1 MTNEMIAVQANID
14 MTKELLK
21 TEKNRLIAKLE
32 DIVNKFIVHPHG
44 AMITQRDILT
54 GLWGETE
61 IHFNIGFYNESEKRV
76 DFGSNVWFEY
86 NTKENELLVNYGTI
100 GNYTKSN
107 IYQVKRVK
115 MVADI
120 FEKIH
125 EIEAH
130 LGMLVAEAD
139 EGQWRTLT
147 SQLYEYEE
155 QMAELKKQQR
165 AQQLAQAEYEL
176 KEGDVVYYNPDVRI
190 GDKLFPANDSFK
202 ATVIRICEKT
212 IKVKDGRGKTYQIPK
227 DKFCAQIV
235 DALLTVDSEDQ

>member
-32 DIVNKFIVHPHG
+32 DIVNKFIVNPHG
-44 AMITQRDILT
+44 AMITQRDISI

-61 IHFNIGFYNESEKRV
+61 IHFNIGFYNEAEKKV
-76 DFGSNVWFEY
+76 DFASDVWFEY
-86 NTKENELLVNYGTI
+86 NTKKNELLVNYGTI

-130 LGMLVAEAD
+130 LGMLASEAD

-147 SQLYEYEE
+147 SQLDEYEE
-155 QMAELKKQQR
+155 QMSQLKKQQR
-165 AQQLAQAEYEL
+165 ARQLAEAEYEL
-176 KEGDVVYYNPDVRI
+176 KEGDVVYYPDVRI
-190 GDKLFPANDSFK
+190 GNKLFPANDSFK

-212 IKVKDGRGKTYQIPK
+212 IKVKDGNGRTYQVPK

-235 DALLTVDSEDQ
+235 DALLTVESVD

>member
-32 DIVNKFIVHPHG
+32 DIVNKFIVNPHG
-44 AMITQRDILT
+44 AMITQRDIRI
-54 GLWGETE
+54 GLWSETE
-61 IHFNIGFYNESEKRV
+61 IHFNIGFYNESEKKV
-76 DFGSNVWFEY
+76 DFGSDVWFEY
-86 NTKENELLVNYGTI
+86 NTKKNELLVNYGTI

-115 MVADI
+115 MIADI

-130 LGMLVAEAD
+130 LGMLAAEAD
-139 EGQWRTLT
+139 AGQWRTLT

-155 QMAELKKQQR
+155 QLSQLKKQKR
-165 AQQLAQAEYEL
+165 AQQIAEAEYEL

-190 GDKLFPANDSFK
+190 GYKLFPANDSFK

-212 IKVKDGRGKTYQIPK
+212 VKVKDRSGRTHQVPK
-227 DKFCAQIV
+227 DKFCEHIV
-235 DALLTVDSEDQ
+235 DALLTVELED

>member
-32 DIVNKFIVHPHG
+32 DIVNKFIVNPHG
-44 AMITQRDILT
+44 AMITQRDIRI
-54 GLWGETE
+54 GLWSETE
-61 IHFNIGFYNESEKRV
+61 IQFNIGFYNEAEKRV
-76 DFGSNVWFEY
+76 DFASDAWFEY
-86 NTKENELLVNYGTI
+86 NTKKNELLVNYGTI
-100 GNYTKSN
+100 GNYSKSN

-115 MVADI
+115 MIADI

-130 LGMLVAEAD
+130 LGMLVKEAD
-139 EGQWRTLT
+139 EGQWRNLT

-155 QMAELKKQQR
+155 QMSQLKKDLR
-165 AQQLAQAEYEL
+165 AQQIAVAEYEL
-176 KEGDVVYYNPDVRI
+176 KEGDVVYYNPDVRL
-190 GDKLFPANDSFK
+190 GYKLFPANSEFK

-212 IKVKDGRGKTYQIPK
+212 VKVKDRNGRTYQVPK

-235 DALLTVDSEDQ
+235 DALLIVESED

>member
-21 TEKNRLIAKLE
+21 TEKNRLIEKLE
-32 DIVNKFIVHPHG
+32 DIVNKFIVNPHG
-44 AMITQRDILT
+44 AMITQRDIRI
-54 GLWGETE
+54 GLWSETE
-61 IHFNIGFYNESEKRV
+61 IHFNIGFYNEAEKRV
-76 DFGSNVWFEY
+76 DFASDAWFEY
-86 NTKENELLVNYGTI
+86 NTKKNELLVNYGTI

-139 EGQWRTLT
+139 AGQWRTLT

-155 QMAELKKQQR
+155 QLSQLKKKQR
-165 AQQLAQAEYEL
+165 AQQLAEAEYEL
-176 KEGDVVYYNPDVRI
+176 KEGDVVYYNSDVRI
-190 GDKLFPANDSFK
+190 GNKLFPASSTFK
-202 ATVIRICEKT
+202 ATVKRICEKT
-212 IKVKDGRGKTYQIPK
+212 IKVKDGSGRTYQVPK
-227 DKFCAQIV
+227 DKFCAQII
-235 DALLTVDSEDQ
+235 DALLIVESED

>member
-14 MTKELLK
+14 MTRELLK
-21 TEKNRLIAKLE
+21 TEKNRLITKLE
-32 DIVNKFIVHPHG
+32 DIVNKFIVNPHG
-44 AMITQRDILT
+44 AMITQQDIRI
-54 GLWGETE
+54 GLCSETE
-61 IHFNIGFYNESEKRV
+61 IHFNIGFYNEAEKRI
-76 DFGSNVWFEY
+76 DFASDAWFEY
-86 NTKENELLVNYGTI
+86 NTKKNELLVNYGTI

-115 MVADI
+115 MIADI

-130 LGMLVAEAD
+130 LGMLAAEAD
-139 EGQWRTLT
+139 AGQWRTLT

-155 QMAELKKQQR
+155 QLSQLKKQKR
-165 AQQLAQAEYEL
+165 AQQIAEAEYEL

-190 GDKLFPANDSFK
+190 GYKLFPANDSFK

-212 IKVKDGRGKTYQIPK
+212 VKIKDGSGRTHQVPK

-235 DALLTVDSEDQ
+235 DALLTVESED

>member
-21 TEKNRLIAKLE
+21 TEKSRLIAKLE
-32 DIVNKFIVHPHG
+32 DIVNKFIVNPHG
-44 AMITQRDILT
+44 AMITQRDIRI

-61 IHFNIGFYNESEKRV
+61 IHFNIGFYNEAEKKV
-76 DFGSNVWFEY
+76 DFASDVWFEY
-86 NTKENELLVNYGTI
+86 NTKKNELLVNYGTI

-130 LGMLVAEAD
+130 LGMLAAEAD
-139 EGQWRTLT
+139 DGQWRTLT

-165 AQQLAQAEYEL
+165 ARQLAEAEYEL
-176 KEGDVVYYNPDVRI
+176 KEGDVVYYPDVRI
-190 GDKLFPANDSFK
+190 GNKLFPANDSFK

-212 IKVKDGRGKTYQIPK
+212 IKVKDGSCRTYQVPK

-235 DALLTVDSEDQ
+235 DALLTVESRD

>member
-21 TEKNRLIAKLE
+21 TEKNRLITTLE
-32 DIVNKFIVHPHG
+32 DIVNKFIVNPHG
-44 AMITQRDILT
+44 AMITQRDIRI
-54 GLWGETE
+54 GLWSETE

-76 DFGSNVWFEY
+76 DFASDAWFEY
-86 NTKENELLVNYGTI
+86 NTKKNELLVNYGTV

-130 LGMLVAEAD
+130 LGMLAAEAD

-155 QMAELKKQQR
+155 QLSQLKKQQR
-165 AQQLAQAEYEL
+165 AQQIAEAEYEL
-176 KEGDVVYYNPDVRI
+176 NEGDVVYYNPDVRI
-190 GDKLFPANDSFK
+190 GNKLFPASAEFK

-212 IKVKDGRGKTYQIPK
+212 IKVKDGSGRTYQVPK

-235 DALLTVDSEDQ
+235 DALLTVESED

>member
-32 DIVNKFIVHPHG
+32 DIVNKFIVNPHG
-44 AMITQRDILT
+44 AMITQRDIRI
-54 GLWGETE
+54 GLWSETE

-76 DFGSNVWFEY
+76 DFASDAWFEY
-86 NTKENELLVNYGTI
+86 NTKKNELLVNYGTI

-130 LGMLVAEAD
+130 LGMLAAEAD
-139 EGQWRTLT
+139 AGQWRTLT

-155 QMAELKKQQR
+155 QMSQLKKNLR
-165 AQQLAQAEYEL
+165 AQQIAEAEYEL

-190 GDKLFPANDSFK
+190 GNKLFPANSAFK
-202 ATVIRICEKT
+202 ATVTRICEKT
-212 IKVKDGRGKTYQIPK
+212 IKVKDGSGRTYQVPK

-235 DALLTVDSEDQ
+235 DALLIVESED

>member
-32 DIVNKFIVHPHG
+32 DIVNKFIVNPHG
-44 AMITQRDILT
+44 AMITQRDIRI

-61 IHFNIGFYNESEKRV
+61 IHFNIGFYNEAEKKV
-76 DFGSNVWFEY
+76 DFASDVWFEY
-86 NTKENELLVNYGTI
+86 NTKKNELLVNYGTI

-130 LGMLVAEAD
+130 LGMLASEAD

-155 QMAELKKQQR
+155 QMSQLKKQQR
-165 AQQLAQAEYEL
+165 ARQLAEAEYEL
-176 KEGDVVYYNPDVRI
+176 KEGDVVYYPDVRI
-190 GDKLFPANDSFK
+190 GNKLFPANDSFK

-212 IKVKDGRGKTYQIPK
+212 IKVKDGNGRTYQVPK

-235 DALLTVDSEDQ
+235 DALLTVESRD

>member
-32 DIVNKFIVHPHG
+32 DIVNKFIVNPHG
-44 AMITQRDILT
+44 AMITQRDIRI
-54 GLWGETE
+54 GLWSETE
-61 IHFNIGFYNESEKRV
+61 IHFNIGFYNEAEKRV
-76 DFGSNVWFEY
+76 DFASDVWFEY
-86 NTKENELLVNYGTI
+86 NTKKNELLVNYGTI

-130 LGMLVAEAD
+130 LGMLAAEAD

-155 QMAELKKQQR
+155 QMSKLKEQQR
-165 AQQLAQAEYEL
+165 ANQLAEAEYEL

-190 GDKLFPANDSFK
+190 GEKLFPANDSFK
-202 ATVIRICEKT
+202 ATIIRICEKT
-212 IKVKDGRGKTYQIPK
+212 VKVKDVRGRTYQVPK
-227 DKFCAQIV
+227 DKFCAHIV
-235 DALLTVDSEDQ
+235 DALLIIESNI

>member
-32 DIVNKFIVHPHG
+32 DIVNKFIVNPHG
-44 AMITQRDILT
+44 AMITQKDIRI
-54 GLWGETE
+54 GLWSETE
-61 IHFNIGFYNESEKRV
+61 IHFNIGFYNEAEKRV
-76 DFGSNVWFEY
+76 DFASDAWFEY
-86 NTKENELLVNYGTI
+86 NINKNELLVNYGTI

-130 LGMLVAEAD
+130 LGMLAAEAD
-139 EGQWRTLT
+139 AGQWRTLT

-155 QMAELKKQQR
+155 QLSQFKTEQRTQQIAE
-165 AQQLAQAEYEL
+165 AEYEL
-176 KEGDVVYYNPDVRI
+176 KEGDVVYYNSDVRI
-190 GDKLFPANDSFK
+190 GNKLFPANDSFK

-212 IKVKDGRGKTYQIPK
+212 VKVKDRNGRTYQVPK

-235 DALLTVDSEDQ
+235 DALLIVESED

>member
-32 DIVNKFIVHPHG
+32 DIVNKFIVNPHG
-44 AMITQRDILT
+44 AMITQRDIRI
-54 GLWGETE
+54 GLWSETE

-76 DFGSNVWFEY
+76 DFASDVWFEY
-86 NTKENELLVNYGTI
+86 NTKKNELLVNYGTI

-130 LGMLVAEAD
+130 LGMLAAEAD
-139 EGQWRTLT
+139 GGQWRTLT

-155 QMAELKKQQR
+155 QMSKLKAQQR
-165 AQQLAQAEYEL
+165 ANQLAEAEYEL

-190 GDKLFPANDSFK
+190 GEKLFPANESFK
-202 ATVIRICEKT
+202 ATIIRICEKT
-212 IKVKDGRGKTYQIPK
+212 VKVKDVRGKTYQVPK
-227 DKFCAQIV
+227 DKFCAHIV
-235 DALLTVDSEDQ
+235 DALLIIESNI

>member
-21 TEKNRLIAKLE
+21 TEKSRLIAKLE
-32 DIVNKFIVHPHG
+32 DIVNKFIVNPHG
-44 AMITQRDILT
+44 ALITQRDILT

-61 IHFNIGFYNESEKRV
+61 IHFNIGFYNEAEKRV
-76 DFGSNVWFEY
+76 DFASNVWFEY
-86 NTKENELLVNYGTI
+86 NTKMNELLVNYGTI

-130 LGMLVAEAD
+130 LGMLAAEAD
-139 EGQWRTLT
+139 AGQWRDLT

-155 QMAELKKQQR
+155 QMSQLKKQQR
-165 AQQLAQAEYEL
+165 DQQLAQAEYEI

-190 GDKLFPANDSFK
+190 GNKLFPANDSFK

-212 IKVKDGRGKTYQIPK
+212 VKVKDKSGRTYQVPK
-227 DKFCAQIV
+227 DKFCEQIV
-235 DALLTVDSEDQ
+235 DALLTVESEDQ

>member
-32 DIVNKFIVHPHG
+32 NIVNKFIVNPHG
-44 AMITQRDILT
+44 AMITQRDIRMSLY
-54 GLWGETE
+54 GETE

-76 DFGSNVWFEY
+76 DFASDVWFEY
-86 NTKENELLVNYGTI
+86 NIKKNELLVNYGTI

-115 MVADI
+115 MIADI
-120 FEKIH
+120 FEKIND
-125 EIEAH
+125 IEAH
-130 LGMLVAEAD
+130 LGMLAAEAD
-139 EGQWRTLT
+139 AGQWRTLT

-155 QMAELKKQQR
+155 RLSQLKKQER
-165 AQQLAQAEYEL
+165 AHQIAEAEYEL
-176 KEGDVVYYNPDVRI
+176 KEGDVVYYNSDVRI
-190 GDKLFPANDSFK
+190 DNKFFPANDLFK
-202 ATVIRICEKT
+202 ATIIRICEKT
-212 IKVKDGRGKTYQIPK
+212 IKVKDGNGRIYQVPK

-235 DALLTVDSEDQ
+235 DSLLTVKSED

>member
-14 MTKELLK
+14 VTKELLN
-21 TEKNRLIAKLE
+21 TEKNRIIAKLE
-32 DIVNKFIVHPHG
+32 DIVNKFIVNPHG
-44 AMITQRDILT
+44 AMITQRDIRM
-54 GLWGETE
+54 GLWNETE

-76 DFGSNVWFEY
+76 DFASDVWFEY
-86 NTKENELLVNYGTI
+86 NTKKNELLVNYGTI

-130 LGMLVAEAD
+130 LGMLAAEAD
-139 EGQWRTLT
+139 AGQWRTLT

-155 QMAELKKQQR
+155 QMSQLKQQQR
-165 AQQLAQAEYEL
+165 AQQIAEAEYEI
-176 KEGDVVYYNPDVRI
+176 KEGDLVYYDSDVRI
-190 GDKLFPANDSFK
+190 GNKLFPANESLK
-202 ATVIRICEKT
+202 ATIIRICEKT
-212 IKVKDGRGKTYQIPK
+212 VKVKDERGRTYQVPK
-227 DKFCAQIV
+227 DKFCAHIV
-235 DALLTVDSEDQ
+235 DALLCVQGK